1 MKWFKNKYVSMCI
14 VTVMVITVM
23 ANPMTYLKFKL
34 NQEYIAKVLCVN
46 KANPQMKCN
55 GHCYLMKQYKKAQQE
70 EASTKKML
78 EDVSGF
84 ELFYAQ
90 ASIHILPASFLT
102 LAAIHATKV
111 QFSLQEYFSDISQP
125 PRA

>member
-1 MKWFKNKYVSMCI
+1 MVI

-70 EASTKKML
+70 EAATKKML

-84 ELFYAQ
+84 ELFYAHTILQ
-90 ASIHILPASFLT
+90 ILPT
-102 LAAIHATKV
+102 LFVTFEVIHATKV
-111 QFSLQEYFSDISQP
+111 NFSLQEYFSEITQP
-125 PRA
+125 PRC

>member
-1 MKWFKNKYVSMCI
+1 MKWLKNKYVSMFI

-70 EASTKKML
+70 EAATKKML

-84 ELFYAQ
+84 ELFYAH
-90 ASIHILPASFLT
+90 AILQFFPVPFLT
-102 LAAIHATKV
+102 LAVIHATRVK
-111 QFSLQEYFSDISQP
+111 FSLQEYFSDISQP
-125 PRA
+125 PRC

>member
-1 MKWFKNKYVSMCI
+1 MFI

-70 EASTKKML
+70 EAATKKML

-84 ELFYAQ
+84 ELFYAHTILQ
-90 ASIHILPASFLT
+90 ILPATFFT
-102 LAAIHATKV
+102 LDVIHATKV
-111 QFSLQEYFSDISQP
+111 KFALQEYFSEITQP
-125 PRA
+125 PRC